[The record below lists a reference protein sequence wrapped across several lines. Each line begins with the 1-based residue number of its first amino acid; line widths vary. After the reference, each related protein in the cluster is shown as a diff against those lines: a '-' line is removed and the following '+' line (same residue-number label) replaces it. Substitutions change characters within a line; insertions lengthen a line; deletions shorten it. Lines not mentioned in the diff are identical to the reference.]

1 MIARSGRW
9 AAVIGLALA
18 LAGCVPAERRPVAPL
33 PPPVRSA
40 PPPVRAAPPPLPRPN
55 PRVAVEAVLSA
66 GPDIA
71 SLDITPDRAAA
82 ALAAFQLSCRQLN
95 RRVDA
100 SGLTR
105 AGDWATACA
114 AAPAGLADPVAF
126 FRRQFETLLVAGG
139 ATFDTGYYEPE
150 IEGSRTHDEGYD
162 TPVYARPKDLVTADV
177 PNADG
182 TPSGKKSRGR
192 MQDGRLIPYYDRA
205 AINHGALAG
214 KGLEIAWV
222 KDPVEFFFM
231 QIQGSGRLHLPDGS
245 VMRLGYDGQN
255 GREYVGIGR
264 LMRERGL
271 IGPGTPNAASMQGMM
286 AWMRA
291 NPDQARTLMEADKSF
306 VFYKELTGP
315 GPMGAMGVPVTGHVS
330 VAADP
335 KFVPL
340 GAPVWLS
347 TDRPEA
353 TGLWVAQDTGG
364 AIKGPNR
371 FDTFWGAGLLAR
383 LTAGGMSA
391 HGQALILVPKGVVA
405 RLTAPNPYA
414 PRPYP
419 AAAYGSGSPYAG
431 QTAPR

>member
-1 MIARSGRW
+1 MSGGRW
-9 AAVIGLALA
+9 GLVLGLAVF
-18 LAGCVPAERRPVAPL
+18 LAGCVPSPRTRPA
-33 PPPVRSA
+33 SA
-40 PPPVRAAPPPLPRPN
+40 PAPVRAAPAPARPKPVPTVRAAPRF
-55 PRVAVEAVLSA
+55 AAEAVLSA
-66 GPDIA
+66 GPSID
-71 SLDITPDRAAA
+71 SLDITPDSASA
-82 ALAAFQLSCRQLN
+82 ALTAFQLSCRSLN

-105 AGDWATACA
+105 AGDWQAACA
-114 AAPAGLADPVAF
+114 AAPAGAADPVSF
-126 FRRQFETLLVAGG
+126 FRDRFETLLVAGG
-139 ATFDTGYYEPE
+139 AAFATGYYEPE

-162 TPVYARPKDLVTADV
+162 TPVYARPTDLVTADV

-182 TPSGKKSRGR
+182 TPSGKKQRGR
-192 MQDGRLIPYYDRA
+192 MQDGRLVPYYDRA
-205 AINHGALAG
+205 AIDQGALTD

-245 VMRLGYDGQN
+245 IMRLGYDGQN

-264 LMRERGL
+264 LMRQRGL
-271 IGPGTPNAASMQGMM
+271 IGPGTANAASMQGMM
-286 AWMRA
+286 AWLRA
-291 NPDQARTLMEADKSF
+291 NPDQAKTLMEEDKSF

-315 GPMGAMGVPVTGHVS
+315 GPMGAMGVPVTGHVT

-391 HGQALILVPKGVVA
+391 HGQALLLVPKGTVA

-414 PRPYP
+414 GSSPPR
-419 AAAYGSGSPYAG
+419 
-431 QTAPR
+431 